1 MNEYFMIGFLLGMFN
16 DFLCYLIV
24 IPTKRKWRRECNYD
38 CSKCKVFDCE
48 RFACMRQMK
57 KDKKNYKI

>member
-1 MNEYFMIGFLLGMFN
+1 MNKYFMIGFAFGCLYN
-16 DFLCYLIV
+16 FLCYLIA

-48 RFACMRQMK
+48 RFDCVRQMK
-57 KDKKNYKI
+57 KDKKNT

>member
-16 DFLCYLIV
+16 DFLCYLTV
-24 IPTKRKWRRECNYD
+24 IPIKRKWRRECNYD

-48 RFACMRQMK
+48 RFDCMRQMK
-57 KDKKNYKI
+57 KDKKNT

>member
-1 MNEYFMIGFLLGMFN
+1 MNKYFMIGFIFGYLYDSLS
-16 DFLCYLIV
+16 YLIV

-48 RFACMRQMK
+48 RFDCMRQMK
-57 KDKKNYKI
+57 KDKKNNKI

>member
-1 MNEYFMIGFLLGMFN
+1 MNKYFIIGFVFGCLYN
-16 DFLCYLIV
+16 FLSYLIV

-48 RFACMRQMK
+48 RFDCIRQMK
-57 KDKKNYKI
+57 KDKKNT